1 MHNFRTLLRTSLALT
16 IGLSFTAEAFENT
29 QVLPKGVRNLNL
41 RSVNTEFDEKSGPN
55 GTPVPLAEPLMED
68 LTFAL
73 IAKGEE
79 KLRGDQIRA
88 FLTTEGFEES
98 DSVGEFTADVNGRIS
113 VFAPISSYGLTDRH
127 TVALAVPVYSAST
140 SASVGFQPNE
150 NASAFLAALSRPE
163 NNQTIAAREAGD
175 KINNAVA
182 RLNDKLVDNNYKAIQ
197 DWNAQGLGDITVAS
211 KYRALSTNVLGVATT
226 NGIVAPTGREDD
238 PEILTD
244 IPFGDGQWD
253 IFSQLAFD
261 QTIVKGLVVN
271 QFGKYTVQLPGSK
284 TVRALENDESIE
296 VPYTSTRF
304 KLGDK
309 IDAGASLQ
317 WSPAFG
323 LVSGVG
329 YTYFQKFGDLYK
341 DTRAETKGLLEKNT
355 DQLAHNS
362 EVQFGYSTIPHYQA
376 GIFAVPMEVKLTFI
390 RQMSSRNM
398 PITDLAQFD
407 LNLFF

>member
-16 IGLSFTAEAFENT
+16 IGLSFRAEAFENT

-175 KINNAVA
+175 KINTAVA

-329 YTYFQKFGDLYK
+329 YTYFRKFGDLYK

-355 DQLAHNS
+355 DQLSHNS

-376 GIFAVPMEVKLTFI
+376 GTFAVPMEVKLTFI

>member
-1 MHNFRTLLRTSLALT
+1 MRICKILLQTLLALT
-16 IGLSFTAEAFENT
+16 AFSSASVEAFENT

-41 RSVNTEFDEKSGPN
+41 RSVNTEFDQKSGPN
-55 GTPVPLAEPLMED
+55 GTAVPLAEPLMED

-73 IAKGEE
+73 IANGEE
-79 KLRGDQIRA
+79 QLRADQIRA
-88 FLTTEGFEES
+88 FLTTEGFSET
-98 DSVGEFTADVNGRIS
+98 DSLGQFTADVNGRIS
-113 VFAPISSYGLTDRH
+113 VFAPISSYGLTDKH
-127 TVALAVPVYSAST
+127 TIALAVPVYTAST
-140 SASVGFQPNE
+140 SVSVGFQPNA
-150 NASAFLAALSRPE
+150 NATAFLAALSRPE

-182 RLNDKLVDNNYKAIQ
+182 RLNDKLVDNNYKALQ
-197 DWNAQGLGDITVAS
+197 DWNAQGVGDITVAS
-211 KYRALSTNVLGVATT
+211 KYRALSTNILGVATT
-226 NGIVAPTGREDD
+226 NGVVAPTGRKDD

-253 IFSQLAFD
+253 LFTQLAFD
-261 QTIVKGLVVN
+261 QTILKGVVVN

-284 TVRALENDESIE
+284 TVRALENDENIE
-296 VPYTSTRF
+296 VPYTSTRY

-329 YTYFQKFGDLYK
+329 YTYFRKFGDLYR
-341 DTRAETKGLLEKNT
+341 DTKPETKWLLEENT

-362 EVQFGYSTIPHYQA
+362 EVQFGYSTIPQYQA
-376 GIFAVPMEVKLTFI
+376 GTFGVPLEVKMTYT
-390 RQMSSRNM
+390 RQLSSHNM

>member
-1 MHNFRTLLRTSLALT
+1 MHNFKTLLQTVLALT
-16 IGLSFTAEAFENT
+16 IMMSFRVEAFENT

-98 DSVGEFTADVNGRIS
+98 DSVGQFTADVNGRIS

-127 TVALAVPVYSAST
+127 TVALAIPVYSAST
-140 SASVGFQPNE
+140 SASVGFQPNA

-182 RLNDKLVDNNYKAIQ
+182 RLNDKLVDNNYQALQ
-197 DWNAQGLGDITVAS
+197 DWNAQGLGDITLAS
-211 KYRALSTNVLGVATT
+211 KYRALNTSVFGVATT
-226 NGIVAPTGREDD
+226 NGVVAPTGREDD

-253 IFSQLAFD
+253 LFTQLAFD
-261 QTIVKGLVVN
+261 QTLVKGLVVN

-284 TVRALENDESIE
+284 TVRALEEDESIE
-296 VPYTSTRF
+296 VPYTSTRY

-309 IDAGASLQ
+309 VDAGASLQ
-317 WSPAFG
+317 WSPSFG
-323 LVSGVG
+323 LVTGVG
-329 YTYFQKFGDLYK
+329 YTYFRKFGDLYK
-341 DTRAETKGLLEKNT
+341 DTRAETKWLLEENT

-362 EVQFGYSTIPHYQA
+362 EIQFGYSTIPHYQA
-376 GIFAVPMEVKLTFI
+376 GTFAVPMEVKLTYI

>member
-16 IGLSFTAEAFENT
+16 IGLSFRAEAFENT

-175 KINNAVA
+175 KINTAVA

-329 YTYFQKFGDLYK
+329 YTYFRKFGDLYK